1 VEYFA
6 GTVRGELRVRH
17 CRACGLHHHYP
28 RLACPHCGSDD
39 LEWVTASGAGTVHSF
54 TVVRQN
60 GIPPFHEQV
69 PFVVA
74 LVDLDEQGARM
85 VAQLPD
91 VAPEDA
97 AIGMRVHAT
106 FRPASDRVAFV
117 DFAPDA

>member
-1 VEYFA
+1 
-6 GTVRGELRVRH
+6 
-17 CRACGLHHHYP
+17 
-28 RLACPHCGSDD
+28 
-39 LEWVTASGAGTVHSF
+39 
-54 TVVRQN
+54 
-60 GIPPFHEQV
+60 V